1 MNNKINYFNLK
12 INFDNI
18 FQIIKLIFKKK
29 SPIRIFHNIFLKD
42 IETNGITIDL
52 GSGKHSSYLNY
63 LNKKHNKIYFADKI
77 YRNDNDLINVDL
89 EKKLNITDEKFDTV
103 LLFNVLEHINNYKNL
118 IIEISRITK
127 KNGNVEIFV
136 PFMHRYHEDPE
147 DIMRPT
153 HKYLEKI
160 ILKSGLK
167 IEKITVIGAGP
178 LSVVSEIV
186 LKYFKFS
193 LLKIPIFFILI
204 IIDKIIKYFSKDF
217 NTYYLGIHCSC
228 KK

>member
-217 NTYYLGIHCSC
+217 NTYYLGVHCSC

>member
-1 MNNKINYFNLK
+1 MNKKINYFNLK

-29 SPIRIFHNIFLKD
+29 SPIRIFHNIFLKN

-89 EKKLNITDEKFDTV
+89 EKKLNISDEKFDTV

>member
-1 MNNKINYFNLK
+1 MNNNIDYFNVK
-12 INFDNI
+12 MNFANI
-18 FQIIKLIFKKK
+18 KEIIKLIFKKK
-29 SPIRIFHNIFLKD
+29 SPIRIFHNLFLKN
-42 IETNGITIDL
+42 IETNGVAIDL

-63 LNKKHNKIYFADKI
+63 LKKKHNKIYFADKI
-77 YRNDNDLINVDL
+77 YRNDENLINVDL
-89 EKKLNITDEKFDTV
+89 EKKLNIPNEKFDTV

-118 IIEISRITK
+118 IFEISRITK
-127 KNGNVEIFV
+127 KSGNVEIFV

-160 ILKSGLK
+160 ILENGLK
-167 IEKITVIGAGP
+167 IEKIVVIGAGP
-178 LSVVSEIV
+178 LSVVSEII

-193 LLKIPIFFILI
+193 LLKIPLFFILI
-204 IIDKIIKYFSKDF
+204 ITDKIIKCFSKDF
-217 NTYYLGIHCSC
+217 NTYYLGVHCSC

>member
-29 SPIRIFHNIFLKD
+29 SPIRIFHNIFLKN

-160 ILKSGLK
+160 ILISGLK

-217 NTYYLGIHCSC
+217 NTYYLGVHCSC

>member
-29 SPIRIFHNIFLKD
+29 SPIRIFHNIFLKNID
-42 IETNGITIDL
+42 TNGITIDL

-89 EKKLNITDEKFDTV
+89 EKKLNIPDEKFDTV

-167 IEKITVIGAGP
+167 IEKIIVIGAGP

>member
-29 SPIRIFHNIFLKD
+29 SPIRIFHNIFLKN

>member
-29 SPIRIFHNIFLKD
+29 SPIRIFHNIFLKN

-217 NTYYLGIHCSC
+217 NTYYLGVHCSC

>member
-1 MNNKINYFNLK
+1 M
-12 INFDNI
+12 
-18 FQIIKLIFKKK
+18 
-29 SPIRIFHNIFLKD
+29 
-42 IETNGITIDL
+42 
-52 GSGKHSSYLNY
+52 
-63 LNKKHNKIYFADKI
+63 
-77 YRNDNDLINVDL
+77 
-89 EKKLNITDEKFDTV
+89 
-103 LLFNVLEHINNYKNL
+103 LEHINNYKNL